1 MTKKL
6 FAALALCALLAACGV
21 SSGAGSA
28 PPEDYWDS
36 LPEHPPFDYFTVC
49 WYGTMES
56 RVFSEEAEIDYF
68 LAEELYFLTHRG
80 FGFGLGFE
88 SGRGPNGSWD
98 WSYGDC
104 DWTLF
109 ENISRLEADQP
120 IFKAALEVPDPTED
134 LQREFVENETPW
146 VKFVWSVNALVR
158 PDGSIGILD
167 RYLEKMPGDTIRTL
181 RQIAIFLESPQEE
194 GRLDCVI
201 FTQNPET
208 GEYLYWNASVK
219 PGLGS
224 WFMQEL
230 EMYAWHRI
238 L

>member
-21 SSGAGSA
+21 SSGADSA
-28 PPEDYWDS
+28 PPEDYWNS

-56 RVFSEEAEIDYF
+56 RVFSEEGETDYF
-68 LAEELYFLTHRG
+68 LTEELYFLTHRG
-80 FGFGLGFE
+80 FGLGFG
-88 SGRGPNGSWD
+88 SSAGRD
-98 WSYGDC
+98 WSYGDS

-120 IFKAALEVPDPTED
+120 VFKAALEVPDPTED

-146 VKFVWSVNALVR
+146 VKFVWSVNALVS

-167 RYLEKMPGDTIRTL
+167 RYLEKMPGDTIQTL
-181 RQIAIFLESPQEE
+181 REIAIFLESPEEE

-201 FTQNPET
+201 FTQDPAT
-208 GEYLYWNASVK
+208 GEYLYWNAFVK

>member
-1 MTKKL
+1 M
-6 FAALALCALLAACGV
+6 
-21 SSGAGSA
+21 
-28 PPEDYWDS
+28 
-36 LPEHPPFDYFTVC
+36 
-49 WYGTMES
+49 
-56 RVFSEEAEIDYF
+56 FSEEAEIDYF

-80 FGFGLGFE
+80 FGLGLE

-181 RQIAIFLESPQEE
+181 RQTAVFLESLQEE

-201 FTQNPET
+201 FTQDPET

>member
-1 MTKKL
+1 M
-6 FAALALCALLAACGV
+6 
-21 SSGAGSA
+21 
-28 PPEDYWDS
+28 
-36 LPEHPPFDYFTVC
+36 
-49 WYGTMES
+49 
-56 RVFSEEAEIDYF
+56 
-68 LAEELYFLTHRG
+68 
-80 FGFGLGFE
+80 
-88 SGRGPNGSWD
+88 
-98 WSYGDC
+98 
-104 DWTLF
+104 
-109 ENISRLEADQP
+109 
-120 IFKAALEVPDPTED
+120 PDPTED

-201 FTQNPET
+201 FTQDPET